1 MRIFRWS
8 IGTKLLVLAIG
19 IMLGCLGIVG
29 AVANHVL
36 SQRLTNSEAKALNTR
51 LDILDKILLAKGA
64 PAIQDGHLVIGTT
77 VVDGNDALVDDLSS
91 LFGGAGVAI
100 FNGDVR
106 AATSSKNPDGSR
118 AVGLKMDPGPRA
130 VILGQG
136 KRYTGLLNVGGIP
149 FLSAMRPIQDSTG
162 RVIGALASGTPMS
175 TRDETIAATFWSCA
189 LASLP
194 VVAIAAVL
202 LLLFTRRIT
211 RPLVRLTGQMADI
224 AGGKLDT
231 VVGMAD
237 RHDELGAIGRAV
249 EVFRNGMIE
258 RNRLVTE
265 QQNLAR
271 QTETDRRAALHQL
284 ADGFDAE
291 VTGLVGLISS
301 ASSQM
306 EETAGAMAGM
316 AEQTNKQAGAASA
329 AAVTAGTGVDSVA
342 AAAQELSASI
352 NEISQQV
359 ARSAEI
365 TAKAVA
371 DTQRT
376 DTIVRALAEGADKIG
391 HVVGLISSIAGQT
404 NLLALNAT
412 IEAARAGDAGK
423 GFAVVASEV
432 KSLAN
437 QTSRATEDIGN
448 QINQIQAATREAV
461 EAIRSI
467 SGTMEGISSIATS
480 IASAVEEQGSA
491 TAEIARNVQHAA
503 QATGEVTG
511 FIGGVSAAADDTGEA
526 AGRVL
531 HEAASLS
538 GQAGLLTRK
547 VEGFLASVRSTG

>member
-1 MRIFRWS
+1 MPAR
-8 IGTKLLVLAIG
+8 T
-19 IMLGCLGIVG
+19 
-29 AVANHVL
+29 
-36 SQRLTNSEAKALNTR
+36 EA
-51 LDILDKILLAKGA
+51 
-64 PAIQDGHLVIGTT
+64 
-77 VVDGNDALVDDLSS
+77 
-91 LFGGAGVAI
+91 
-100 FNGDVR
+100 
-106 AATSSKNPDGSR
+106 
-118 AVGLKMDPGPRA
+118 
-130 VILGQG
+130 
-136 KRYTGLLNVGGIP
+136 
-149 FLSAMRPIQDSTG
+149 
-162 RVIGALASGTPMS
+162 
-175 TRDETIAATFWSCA
+175 E
-189 LASLP
+189 
-194 VVAIAAVL
+194 
-202 LLLFTRRIT
+202 
-211 RPLVRLTGQMADI
+211 
-224 AGGKLDT
+224 
-231 VVGMAD
+231 
-237 RHDELGAIGRAV
+237 
-249 EVFRNGMIE
+249 
-258 RNRLVTE
+258 
-265 QQNLAR
+265 
-271 QTETDRRAALHQL
+271 RRAALLQL

-301 ASSQM
+301 AASQM
-306 EETAGAMAGM
+306 EVTAGGMAGM
-316 AEQTNKQAGAASA
+316 AEQTNKQAGAASTA
-329 AAVTAGTGVDSVA
+329 AITAGTGVDSVA

-391 HVVGLISSIAGQT
+391 HVLGLISSIAGQT

-437 QTSRATEDIGN
+437 QTSRATEEIGN

-467 SGTMEGISSIATS
+467 SGTMEGISNIATS

-503 QATGEVTG
+503 HATGEVTG
-511 FIGGVSAAADDTGEA
+511 FIGGVSAAADNTGES

-531 HEAASLS
+531 HEAAALS

-547 VEGFLASVRSTG
+547 VEGFLASVRTAG